1 MTKHYYKYTKTEV
14 DYTPNAMK
22 KDERCALCMH
32 YEGNEICEIVRGDI
46 SPLGWCN
53 KFERDAA

>member
-1 MTKHYYKYTKTEV
+1 MMKRYYKYTKTEV
-14 DYTPNAMK
+14 NYTPKAMN
-22 KDERCALCMH
+22 KDERCALCLH

-53 KFERDAA
+53 KFDPDEA